1 MIFLPPKFDNSG
13 NILYKVT
20 NLNTPSQSP
29 AQSGLW
35 CFRGPSLTK
44 GVFSRISP
52 LFFWRS
58 RRSGKA
64 DTTDPHLIMRK
75 FLIYVP
81 CLLLLAACENAPVKK
96 ADQSISTTVSTETP
110 LDREIKTMLE
120 KGVSMGERKRQVAV
134 IETAFKR
141 RTSPERARQLAA
153 LCFTKTLGT
162 PFLPFDLAEIAL
174 AETGGHNLSA
184 AAVSSKGALGVWQ
197 LMPKRAMSHGYSPSD
212 MENDEKCAEAAVREL
227 YTKLEMAQGNL
238 ERAKK
243 LYCGQGPQA
252 DYYLRK
258 VHVVRQEMLN
268 ELERQSERVAMGDT
282 ETRTR

>member
-1 MIFLPPKFDNSG
+1 M
-13 NILYKVT
+13 
-20 NLNTPSQSP
+20 
-29 AQSGLW
+29 
-35 CFRGPSLTK
+35 K
-44 GVFSRISP
+44 GVSSRISYRYP
-52 LFFWRS
+52 PGARA
-58 RRSGKA
+58 GPAKP
-64 DTTDPHLIMRK
+64 TQPTPYLIMRK

-96 ADQSISTTVSTETP
+96 ADLQISATVSTESP
-110 LDREIKTMLE
+110 LDREIKGILE
-120 KGVSMGERKRQVAV
+120 KGISMGERKRQVTA

-141 RTSPERARQLAA
+141 RTTPERARQLAA

-174 AETGGHNLSA
+174 AETGGHQLSA
-184 AAVSSKGALGVWQ
+184 GAVSSKGALGVWQ
-197 LMPKRAMSHGYSPSD
+197 LMPKRAKSHGYSPSD

-252 DYYLRK
+252 EFYLRK

-268 ELERQSERVAMGDT
+268 DLELHTDRLAMSDV
-282 ETRTR
+282 EIRTR